1 MLQEDKFKQT
11 MKPNIRKIEFF
22 DRENEKQEILNI
34 LRTEPQLLN
43 FIYGPINSGKTTLI
57 TDMIENLPDDYVVF
71 YVNLRRKSIIRY
83 EDFIRVLF
91 AIEEGGFLKKI
102 KNIFTK
108 VLKHITST
116 GEKTLYKSHGIP
128 VDKSLLE
135 TFFKEKSNEDVF
147 NYLVEYFKNI
157 AKHKTPVLVIDELQ
171 MIGGLEING
180 KLIYKLFNFFI
191 GLTKELHICHV
202 FALSSDS
209 LFIERVYNE
218 AILKDR
224 CRYLLINNF
233 DEETTLKF
241 LGKYNINK
249 EEQKLIYKNIGGKPA
264 HLIRI
269 IDAKKRGKE
278 IMNEVKE
285 MLESRKKE
293 TNDTLRK
300 LKEFG
305 SEIKY
310 NNVSYNVD
318 YTKVIST
325 LKMFGEK
332 DEISANDIS
341 EVIKMYLVKD
351 NILFAECANETIKP
365 QSKLDLLAIREILKE
380 MK

>member
-1 MLQEDKFKQT
+1 
-11 MKPNIRKIEFF
+11 MKGIQRTEFF
-22 DRENEKQEILNI
+22 DREKEKEEILHILRQEPQEI
-34 LRTEPQLLN
+34 N
-43 FIYGPINSGKTTLI
+43 FIYGPINSGKTSLI

-171 MIGGLEING
+171 MIGDLEING

-209 LFIERVYNE
+209 LFIEKVYNE
-218 AILKDR
+218 AILKER
-224 CRYLLINNF
+224 CRYVLVDEF
-233 DEETTLKF
+233 DEKTTLKF
-241 LGKYNINK
+241 LEKYK
-249 EEQKLIYKNIGGKPA
+249 VGEDEQDLSRNCLGGKPGMLTSFINTSNRKDFVEDVLTKRKGDIEE
-264 HLIRI
+264 LIFSLEDKNTAMFEKI
-269 IDAKKRGKE
+269 INVFKNFINAE
-278 IMNEVKE
+278 SVKY
-285 MLESRKKE
+285 
-293 TNDTLRK
+293 
-300 LKEFG
+300 
-305 SEIKY
+305 KY
-310 NNVSYNVD
+310 I
-318 YTKVIST
+318 T
-325 LKMFGEK
+325 
-332 DEISANDIS
+332 DEIRL
-341 EVIKMYLVKD
+341 LVGE
-351 NILFAECANETIKP
+351 NIIFVDPYKKIMRM
-365 QSKLDLLAIREILKE
+365 QSKTDLLAVREILKE
-380 MK
+380 LK

>member
-1 MLQEDKFKQT
+1 MA
-11 MKPNIRKIEFF
+11 NIRKIEFF
-22 DRENEKQEILNI
+22 DREKEKQEILNI

-43 FIYGPINSGKTTLI
+43 FIYGPINSGKTSLI
-57 TDMIENLPDDYVVF
+57 TNLIENLPDDYVVF

-171 MIGGLEING
+171 MIGDLEING

-218 AILKDR
+218 AILKNR
-224 CRYLLINNF
+224 CRYLLVDDF
-233 DEETTLKF
+233 DEKTAGKF
-241 LGKYNINK
+241 LEKYGFT
-249 EEQKLIYKNIGGKPA
+249 EEERKLAKDYVGGKPS
-264 HLIRI
+264 LLTTM
-269 IDAKKRGKE
+269 IDEKKIGRGLNDYVEKGLADSKE
-278 IMNEVKE
+278 EIAQLLYYIKTIGV
-285 MLESRKKE
+285 
-293 TNDTLRK
+293 T
-300 LKEFG
+300 
-305 SEIKY
+305 IKY
-310 NNVSYNVD
+310 Q
-318 YTKVIST
+318 
-325 LKMFGEK
+325 EK
-332 DEISANDIS
+332 DIDVNYEGTTEILKNFSGNDFYKYS
-341 EVIKMYLVKD
+341 VITPELCYLVSK
-351 NILFAECANETIKP
+351 NILFVDTREKIIKP
-365 QSKLDLLAIREILKE
+365 QTRFDLLGIREILKE
-380 MK
+380 IDEI

>member
-1 MLQEDKFKQT
+1 
-11 MKPNIRKIEFF
+11 MKGIQRTEFF
-22 DRENEKQEILNI
+22 DREKEKEEILHILRQEPQEI
-34 LRTEPQLLN
+34 N
-43 FIYGPINSGKTTLI
+43 FIYGPINSGKTSLI
-57 TDMIENLPDDYVVF
+57 TNLIENLPDDYVVF

-171 MIGGLEING
+171 MIGDLEING

-209 LFIERVYNE
+209 LFIEKVYNE
-218 AILKDR
+218 AILKER
-224 CRYLLINNF
+224 CRYVLVDEF
-233 DEETTLKF
+233 DEKTTLKF
-241 LGKYNINK
+241 LEKYK
-249 EEQKLIYKNIGGKPA
+249 VGEDEQDLARNCLGGKPGMLTSFINTSNRKDFVEDVLTKRKGDIEE
-264 HLIRI
+264 LIFSLEDKNTAMFEKI
-269 IDAKKRGKE
+269 INVFKNFINAE
-278 IMNEVKE
+278 SVKY
-285 MLESRKKE
+285 
-293 TNDTLRK
+293 
-300 LKEFG
+300 
-305 SEIKY
+305 KY
-310 NNVSYNVD
+310 I
-318 YTKVIST
+318 T
-325 LKMFGEK
+325 
-332 DEISANDIS
+332 DEILL
-341 EVIKMYLVKD
+341 LVGE
-351 NILFAECANETIKP
+351 NIIFVDPYKKIMRM
-365 QSKLDLLAIREILKE
+365 QSKTDLLAVREILKE
-380 MK
+380 LK

>member
-1 MLQEDKFKQT
+1 MA
-11 MKPNIRKIEFF
+11 NIRKIEFF
-22 DRENEKQEILNI
+22 DREKERWEIMQI
-34 LRTEPQLLN
+34 LESEPQLLN

-57 TDMIENLPDDYVVF
+57 TNLIENLPDDYVVF

-171 MIGGLEING
+171 MIGDLEING

-218 AILKDR
+218 AILKNR
-224 CRYLLINNF
+224 CRYLLVDDF
-233 DEETTLKF
+233 DEETAGKF
-241 LGKYNINK
+241 LEKYGFT
-249 EEQKLIYKNIGGKPA
+249 EEEIKLAKDYAGGKPA
-264 HLIRI
+264 LLTAMIDEKKIRRNI
-269 IDAKKRGKE
+269 NDYVEKGLANSKE
-278 IMNEVKE
+278 EIAQLLYYIKTIGV
-285 MLESRKKE
+285 
-293 TNDTLRK
+293 T
-300 LKEFG
+300 
-305 SEIKY
+305 IKY
-310 NNVSYNVD
+310 Q
-318 YTKVIST
+318 
-325 LKMFGEK
+325 E
-332 DEISANDIS
+332 NDIAVNYEGTTKILKNFS
-341 EVIKMYLVKD
+341 GNDFYKYSVITPELCYLVSK
-351 NILFAECANETIKP
+351 NILFVDTREKIIKP
-365 QSKLDLLAIREILKE
+365 QTRFDLLGIREILKE
-380 MK
+380 IDEI

>member
-1 MLQEDKFKQT
+1 MT
-11 MKPNIRKIEFF
+11 NIRKIEFF
-22 DRENEKQEILNI
+22 DREKEKQEILNI

-171 MIGGLEING
+171 MIGDLEING

-218 AILKDR
+218 AILKNR
-224 CRYLLINNF
+224 CRYLLVDDF
-233 DEETTLKF
+233 DEKTAGKF
-241 LGKYNINK
+241 LEKYGFT
-249 EEQKLIYKNIGGKPA
+249 EEEIKLANDYTGGKPS
-264 HLIRI
+264 LLTTM
-269 IDAKKRGKE
+269 IDEKKIGRGLNDYVEKGLADSKE
-278 IMNEVKE
+278 EIAQLLYYIKTIGV
-285 MLESRKKE
+285 
-293 TNDTLRK
+293 T
-300 LKEFG
+300 
-305 SEIKY
+305 IKY
-310 NNVSYNVD
+310 Q
-318 YTKVIST
+318 
-325 LKMFGEK
+325 EK
-332 DEISANDIS
+332 DIDVNYEGTTEILKNFSGNDFYKYS
-341 EVIKMYLVKD
+341 VITPELCYLVSK
-351 NILFAECANETIKP
+351 NILFVDTREKIIKP
-365 QSKLDLLAIREILKE
+365 QTRFDLLGIREILKE
-380 MK
+380 IDEI

>member
-1 MLQEDKFKQT
+1 MT
-11 MKPNIRKIEFF
+11 NIRKIEFF
-22 DRENEKQEILNI
+22 DREKERGEIMQI
-34 LRTEPQLLN
+34 LESEPHLIN
-43 FIYGPINSGKTTLI
+43 FIYGPINSGKTSLI
-57 TDMIENLPDDYVVF
+57 TNLIENLPENYVVF

-171 MIGGLEING
+171 MIGDLEING

-209 LFIERVYNE
+209 LFIERVYAE
-218 AILKDR
+218 AMLEGR
-224 CRYLLINNF
+224 TNYLLVDDF
-233 DEETTLKF
+233 DKETARKF
-241 LGKYNINK
+241 LEKYNFGDTDIAI
-249 EEQKLIYKNIGGKPA
+249 QYFGGKPGD
-264 HLIRI
+264 LIKLLAQNKDITIFMKETTDEKKRFLIDMLDELLYVKPKIEIGKEKIPVERHKI
-269 IDAKKRGKE
+269 IDVLKKFKDKE
-278 IMNEVKE
+278 
-285 MLESRKKE
+285 E
-293 TNDTLRK
+293 TED
-300 LKEFG
+300 
-305 SEIKY
+305 
-310 NNVSYNVD
+310 V
-318 YTKVIST
+318 
-325 LKMFGEK
+325 
-332 DEISANDIS
+332 EISRPEKI
-341 EVIKMYLVKD
+341 YLVNR
-351 NILFAECANETIKP
+351 NILFVNSKSGIIKP
-365 QSKLDLLAIREILKE
+365 QSKIILTAIREILKE
-380 MK
+380 IK